1 MKPALLLLILAMTG
15 SFSHAQTNISPSTT
29 ELTNLLKGNFSPST
43 YGISASVNLPDSVS
57 AGLLSHIST
66 DSLKSSLVALR
77 SFQNRNSGS
86 TTTSATRGIGAARQ
100 WVYNKFQQ
108 YSAANGN
115 RLKAGYLSFTQT
127 MCAVSAHKNVIAVL
141 PGNQT
146 TNRSIILVEAHLDSR
161 CEGLCDISC
170 NAFGADD
177 DASGVALVLELAR
190 VLSQYT
196 FKNTIV
202 FSLNTGEEQGL
213 YGSTA
218 FATYLKNNTIPVK
231 AVSNND
237 LSGNIFC
244 GHTSSA
250 PSCPAFGNID
260 SIGLR
265 IFSLGGFN
273 SPHKQWAR
281 YIKLEYK
288 EQLASFVNVLT
299 DIRIMTPED
308 RTGRGGDHQP
318 FSAKGYTAARLVEAN
333 EDGNA
338 ASSSSSYVDRQ
349 HSTRDILGIDTDGD
363 GVEDSLYVN
372 LNYLARNALV
382 NGNALA
388 MAALCPGTPTASA
401 AIIRSN
407 QLRVNFT
414 GVSPAF
420 RIAVRSA
427 TNDWDSVYTVPG
439 TSDIN
444 PVRRDTVTVP
454 YGSATNF
461 FVSVAGVDSNGLES
475 FFGPETSLTT
485 GTVTAAAAKGMATT
499 ASATLATPSPY
510 DGIQLLQNSPNPFD
524 EATMI
529 TVVSSTD
536 EYTGR
541 AWINISS
548 LDGRVVQRIR
558 LPLKK
563 GVNEV
568 MYNHGYA
575 IKGTYICSLL
585 IDGLPVQSR
594 KMIFR

>member
-15 SFSHAQTNISPSTT
+15 SFAHAQTNISPSTT
-29 ELTNLLKGNFSPST
+29 ELTNLLKGNYSPST

-66 DSLKSSLVALR
+66 DSLKSNLVALR

-86 TTTSATRGIGAARQ
+86 TTTSTTRGIGAARQ
-100 WVYNKFQQ
+100 WAYTKFLQ
-108 YSAANGN
+108 YGAANGG
-115 RLKAGYLSFTQT
+115 RLKAGFLQFTQS

-146 TNRSIILVEAHLDSR
+146 ADKSIILIEAHLDSR

-177 DASGVALVLELAR
+177 DASGVALVMELAR
-190 VLSQYT
+190 VLSRYT

-218 FATYLKNNTIPVK
+218 FATYLKNNSIPVK

-237 LSGNIFC
+237 LSGNVFC

-288 EQLASFVNVLT
+288 EQLASFVNVFT

-318 FSAKGYTAARLVEAN
+318 FSARGYTAARLVEAN
-333 EDGNA
+333 ENGNA
-338 ASSSSSYVDRQ
+338 GSGSPSYVDRQ
-349 HSTRDILGIDTDGD
+349 HSTRDVLGVDTDGD
-363 GVEDSLYVN
+363 GVEDTLYID

-388 MAALCPGTPTASA
+388 MAALSTSTPTATV

-407 QLRVNFT
+407 QLRVRLN
-414 GVSPAF
+414 GAYPAF
-420 RIAVRSA
+420 RVAVRSS
-427 TNDWDSVYTVPG
+427 TNDWDSVYTVTG
-439 TSDIN
+439 TSSITTS
-444 PVRRDTVTVP
+444 DTITVP

-461 FVSVAGVDSNGLES
+461 FVSVAGVDANGLES
-475 FFGPETSLTT
+475 FFGAETSLTT
-485 GTVTAAAAKGMATT
+485 GTVTAGTAKGIATT
-499 ASATLATPSPY
+499 ASTPLATPSPY

-536 EYTGR
+536 EYNGR
-541 AWINISS
+541 AWINIYA

-568 MYNHGYA
+568 MYSHGYA

>member
-1 MKPALLLLILAMTG
+1 MKPVLLLLVLAMTG
-15 SFSHAQTNISPSTT
+15 SFAHSQTNISPSTT
-29 ELTNLLKGNFSPST
+29 ELTNLLKGNYSPST
-43 YGISASVNLPDSVS
+43 YSISASVSHPDSVS
-57 AGLLSHIST
+57 AGLRSLISA
-66 DSLKSSLVALR
+66 DSLKSYLVALR

-100 WVYNKFQQ
+100 WAYTKFLQ
-108 YSAANGN
+108 YGAANGG
-115 RLKAGYLSFTQT
+115 RLKAGFLQFTQT
-127 MCAVSAHKNVIAVL
+127 MCSVSAHKNVIAVL

-146 TNRSIILVEAHLDSR
+146 TDKSIVLIEAHLDSR

-177 DASGVALVLELAR
+177 DASGVALVMELAR

-213 YGSTA
+213 YGSIA
-218 FATYLKNNTIPVK
+218 FATYLKNNSIPVK

-237 LSGNIFC
+237 VSGNIFC

-288 EQLASFVNVLT
+288 EQLSGLVNVFT

-318 FSAKGYTAARLVEAN
+318 FSARGYTAARLVEAN
-333 EDGNA
+333 ENGN
-338 ASSSSSYVDRQ
+338 ASSSSPGYVDRQ
-349 HSTRDILGIDTDGD
+349 HSTRDILGLDADGD
-363 GVEDSLYVN
+363 GVEDTLYVD

-388 MAALCPGTPTASA
+388 MAALCPSTPTASA
-401 AIIRSN
+401 AIISSN
-407 QLRVNFT
+407 RLRVRLN
-414 GVSPAF
+414 GAYPAF

-439 TSDIN
+439 TSAIATS
-444 PVRRDTVTVP
+444 DTITVP

-461 FVSVAGVDSNGLES
+461 FVSVAGVDANDLES
-475 FFGPETSLTT
+475 FFGAETSLTT
-485 GTVTAAAAKGMATT
+485 GTVIAATAKGMASTT
-499 ASATLATPSPY
+499 SATLTAPSPY
-510 DGIQLLQNSPNPFD
+510 EGIQLLQNSPNPFD

-529 TVVSSTD
+529 TVISSTD
-536 EYTGR
+536 TYNGR
-541 AWINISS
+541 AWINISA

-568 MYNHGYA
+568 MYSHGYGV
-575 IKGTYICSLL
+575 KGTYICSLL

>member
-15 SFSHAQTNISPSTT
+15 SFAHAQTSITLSTA
-29 ELTNLLKGNFSPST
+29 ELATLLKGNYAPST
-43 YGISASVNLPDSVS
+43 YGIPATVSNPDTVS
-57 AGLLSHIST
+57 AGLLSQIST
-66 DSLKSSLVALR
+66 DSLKSNLVALR
-77 SFQNRNSGS
+77 GFQNRNSGS
-86 TTTSATRGIGAARQ
+86 TTTSTTRGIGAARQ
-100 WVYNKFQQ
+100 WAYAKFLQ
-108 YSAANGN
+108 YGAANGG
-115 RLKAGYLSFTQT
+115 RLKAGFLQFTQS
-127 MCAVSAHKNVIAVL
+127 MCTVSAHKNVMAVL

-146 TNRSIILVEAHLDSR
+146 ADKSIILIEAHLDSR
-161 CEGLCDISC
+161 CEGLCDITC

-177 DASGVALVLELAR
+177 DASGVALVMELAR

-213 YGSTA
+213 YGSIA
-218 FATYLKNNTIPVK
+218 FATYLKNNSIPVK

-237 LSGNIFC
+237 LSGNVFC

-288 EQLASFVNVLT
+288 EQLANLVNVFT

-318 FSAKGYTAARLVEAN
+318 FSARGYTAARLAEAN
-333 EDGNA
+333 ENGNA
-338 ASSSSSYVDRQ
+338 ASSSPSYVDRQ
-349 HSTRDILGIDTDGD
+349 HSTRDILGTDTDGD
-363 GVEDSLYVN
+363 GVEDSLYVD

-407 QLRVNFT
+407 QLRVNIT
-414 GVSPAF
+414 GIYPAF

-427 TNDWDSVYTVPG
+427 TNDWDSIYTVPG
-439 TSDIN
+439 TTAVVPSTI
-444 PVRRDTVTVP
+444 DTVTVP

-461 FVSVAGVDSNGLES
+461 FVSVAGVDANGLES
-475 FFGPETSLTT
+475 FFGAETSLTT
-485 GTVTAAAAKGMATT
+485 RTVTAATAKGIASTT
-499 ASATLATPSPY
+499 SATLATPSPY
-510 DGIQLLQNSPNPFD
+510 EGIQLLQNSPNPFD

-536 EYTGR
+536 EYSGR

-594 KMIFR
+594 KMVFR